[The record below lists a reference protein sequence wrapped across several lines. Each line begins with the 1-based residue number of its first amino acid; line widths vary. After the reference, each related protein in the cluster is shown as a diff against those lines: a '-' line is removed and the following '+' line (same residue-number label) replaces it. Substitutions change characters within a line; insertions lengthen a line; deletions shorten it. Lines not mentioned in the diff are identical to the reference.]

1 MIDLNTLEQ
10 LQFDLNQNIYHD
22 LRDYL
27 IRTAEIVGHAQ
38 SFNLVSNETIWVLG
52 GWYGV
57 TSLLLL
63 SRGVINVSSIRS
75 FDVDPVC
82 EKIADT
88 LLNNWVWQH
97 WTFKAFT
104 NDCNKLDFKSDQYG
118 PHPTLIINTS
128 CEHFDS
134 MDWFNNIPTGTK
146 VAVQTNDM
154 PHDDHV
160 TNVSS
165 MDDVKLQYPLSKI
178 KYEGIKTFK
187 YPDWSFNRFMLIGYK

>member
-1 MIDLNTLEQ
+1 MDTLKNISINSDAFSSGQIGSKIWLCEKLEQ
-10 LQFDLNQNIYHD
+10 IFGQ
-22 LRDYL
+22 
-27 IRTAEIVGHAQ
+27 
-38 SFNLVSNETIWVLG
+38 SNETIWVLG